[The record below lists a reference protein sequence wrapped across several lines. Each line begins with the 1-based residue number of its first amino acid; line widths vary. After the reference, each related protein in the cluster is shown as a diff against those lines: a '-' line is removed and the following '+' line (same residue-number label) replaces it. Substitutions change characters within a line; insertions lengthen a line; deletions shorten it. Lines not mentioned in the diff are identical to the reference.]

1 MPMYKGKEVRVTC
14 KGPKTCNLIYV
25 DTDAVELGVPHSE
38 LVDKQAEAEKPA
50 PSFMTKKEKKS
61 YFNQKD

>member
-1 MPMYKGKEVRVTC
+1 
-14 KGPKTCNLIYV
+14 LIYV